1 MMDKVYKAGLIGCGD
16 YLRWEIDVINNSKHL
31 DVKYTFDLDKGK
43 AEKRAGQLNAQVAT
57 SADDIFNDQEIKVV
71 MIFTPPWVR
80 KDLFQKAVENGKHIL
95 TTKPLAPN
103 VKDAQYLCDLV
114 EDKVNCSVFYRRTG
128 DPFFEKLKEIF
139 DSGEIGKLTVY
150 KQDWFH
156 HYPQWNQWA
165 TDPEKNGGPFMDAM
179 VHNQN
184 IARYLMGREA
194 ESVQFFSGNYAQN
207 LKCND
212 TEAMKLN
219 FKDDGVAYL
228 FITWAGDLE
237 VFSLDGNERE
247 HLDYLHMITDQGW
260 YVVEKEENNVQYV
273 VAKKESEVK
282 QWKVE
287 PLPVTPYDQF
297 VINIEK
303 NQPQPFDIRD
313 ALKDIII
320 LETGVKNRNELCKL

>member
-1 MMDKVYKAGLIGCGD
+1 MEKTYNAGLIGCGD

-31 DVKYTFDLDKGK
+31 NVKYTFDLNRQK
-43 AEKRAGQLNAQVAT
+43 AEERAGQLGAETVDKVDEIF
-57 SADDIFNDQEIKVV
+57 DDQDVEVV
-71 MIFTPPWVR
+71 MIFTPPWAR
-80 KDLFQKAVENGKHIL
+80 KELFQKAVEKGKHIL

-103 VKDAQYLCDLV
+103 VKDAQYLCGLV

-139 DSGEIGKLTVY
+139 DSGEIGKLAVY

-194 ESVQFFSGNYAQN
+194 TSVQFFSGNYAQN

-212 TEAMKLN
+212 TECMKLDFEDN
-219 FKDDGVAYL
+219 GVAYL

-247 HLDYLHMITDQGW
+247 HLDFLHMITDKGW
-260 YVVEKEENNVQYV
+260 YVIEKEENDEQYII
-273 VAKKESEVK
+273 AKKESEVK
-282 QWKVE
+282 KWKVE

-297 VINIEK
+297 VINIE
-303 NQPQPFDIRD
+303 NNHPQPFDVKD

-320 LETGVKNRNELCKL
+320 LETGTKDKNVLSKL